1 METLE
6 TLKEKIESAQ
16 ELGSVV
22 RTMKAI
28 AASGISQYEA
38 SVESLKD
45 YLYTIELGML
55 AYLKNNSAEPF
66 SVEPIS
72 EQKKQSICFIVLGS
86 DQGMVGQFNE
96 SIKSFMDHHQPNPK
110 IKIWTIGERIKNLL
124 EDSGLNVE
132 NFYSVPNSLSAI
144 TSLVGDILIKIEE
157 ERVNGNLHEVYLFH
171 NKPEKGVGYTSV
183 SQRLLPLDHQW
194 RKNMEDKH
202 WPSEQF
208 PQVIGNDEN
217 MLRSLLK
224 EYLFVSVFKACA
236 ESLTSENESRLEAMQ
251 RAEKNID
258 EITIDL
264 NSRYHHLRQSSIDEE
279 LFDVISGFET
289 LKNK

>member
-1 METLE
+1 MESLE
-6 TLKEKIESAQ
+6 TLKGKIESAQ

-55 AYLKNNSAEPF
+55 AYLKNKNAEPF
-66 SVEPIS
+66 SEEILSDQNNKPV
-72 EQKKQSICFIVLGS
+72 CFIVLGS

-96 SIKSFMDHHQPNPK
+96 SIKALMSRHDHQN
-110 IKIWTIGERIKNLL
+110 IKIWAIGERIKDLL
-124 EDSGLNVE
+124 IDSGLNID

-144 TSLVGDILIKIEE
+144 TSLVGDILIKIEQ
-157 ERVNGNLHEVYLFH
+157 EREYGNINEVHLFH
-171 NKPEKGVGYTSV
+171 NQPQKGVGYSPV

-194 RKNMEDKH
+194 RKNMEDKK
-202 WPSEQF
+202 WPGKSF
-208 PQVIGNDEN
+208 PQVIGKDEDT
-217 MLRSLLK
+217 LRSLLK

-258 EITIDL
+258 EIAVDL
-264 NSRYHHLRQSSIDEE
+264 NNRYHHLRQSSIDEE
-279 LFDVISGFET
+279 LFDVVSGFET